1 MFCKNVHMI
10 RMKRTNLESPRFV
23 ESYDA
28 DVYSGLIKRLFCL
41 CAVISDTL
49 NYLLILIMQRSF

>member
-1 MFCKNVHMI
+1 MI